1 MEVNKQYYK
10 YWKDLWSMQTEEVL
24 DATALV
30 RVMECTNGCVQHAFR
45 DSDERALSVEQSREC
60 MKLSMSTIKSKVL
73 PLPDGTEIA
82 LPKE

>member
-45 DSDERALSVEQSREC
+45 DGDERALPVEQKILNERE
-60 MKLSMSTIKSKVL
+60 KHIGRTGASPSHFGGVT
-73 PLPDGTEIA
+73 P
-82 LPKE
+82 